1 MLCNSSTY
9 PPPLQLNQTPCDS
22 DNAHHPSVPLHTLRT
37 SAGIVHVPNISH
49 HFLASHQCLPSQ
61 GSPDAQ
67 HGCHLALAT
76 SEASWWMKSALRL
89 GVHSLIPNRAQH
101 HVLQEHL
108 VCVRRDS
115 ALLSLYCKI
124 WRGLWCEVCR
134 AEDGHG
140 KSQDRLLFLETSTPQ
155 SAETWHLWHLDCR
168 DSCRIHFIQYIASK
182 VLCELQWQSSVTLD
196 WSNIFITMLIYSLE
210 SHDWL
215 AFHFFSR
222 QGYSHRCDCTNILNL
237 VCDEVGRAFTMS
249 CVVFHLLI
257 RPDIA

>member
-89 GVHSLIPNRAQH
+89 GVHSLIPNCGQH

-115 ALLSLYCKI
+115 TLLSLYCKI
-124 WRGLWCEVCR
+124 WRGTKDVRFAGLRMDMVKAKTDFSFWR
-134 AEDGHG
+134 PQPH
-140 KSQDRLLFLETSTPQ
+140 SLLKRDTCDIWTVEIPVEFILFSTLPQ
-155 SAETWHLWHLDCR
+155 R
-168 DSCRIHFIQYIASK
+168 
-182 VLCELQWQSSVTLD
+182 SSVSFSGNPL
-196 WSNIFITMLIYSLE
+196 
-210 SHDWL
+210 WL
-215 AFHFFSR
+215 WIGVTFLSP
-222 QGYSHRCDCTNILNL
+222 C
-237 VCDEVGRAFTMS
+237 
-249 CVVFHLLI
+249 
-257 RPDIA
+257 